1 MAASIA
7 RMQERGSTGV
17 RVVAMAAVAAA
28 EEAEEKAA
36 EAAEA
41 AEAAGHLLQT
51 RLRERE
57 TCTGAHGKAR

>member
-28 EEAEEKAA
+28 EEAEA